1 MRSRERGSV
10 TCNRSGYTLT
20 ELLVAT
26 AVTSLVMSQIAVA
39 LITSQRMFEST
50 LADMELSLQS
60 RALREKL
67 LFSINDEGGL
77 MSACQSDLSLVNGN
91 KNKGSGLVF
100 KPKKGQKNKVAMGV
114 KKRLVADSMKKNAWL
129 DCGTMVFEG
138 TNVFGLFMTNG
149 VIEVNVDVAI
159 PIAKRKYRQQ
169 NLVKAQIMNE

>member
-1 MRSRERGSV
+1 MNCPETECGAKGRG
-10 TCNRSGYTLT
+10 GYTMT

-39 LITSQRMFEST
+39 LVTSQRMFEST
-50 LADMELSLQS
+50 MADMELALQS

-77 MSACQSDLSLVNGN
+77 MNACQTDLTLVDGN

-100 KPKKGQKNKVAMGV
+100 KPKKGQKNKVVLGG

-129 DCGTMVFEG
+129 DCGMMVFEG
-138 TNVFGLFMTNG
+138 TNVFGLYMTNG
-149 VIEVNVDVAI
+149 VIEVNVDVAL
-159 PIAKRKYRQQ
+159 PVAQRKYRQQ
-169 NLVKAQIMNE
+169 SLVKAQIMNE